1 MPESLLTFLVT
12 ANARKEATMSPEER
26 QLLTALF
33 DRIRTAAATPRDR
46 DAETLIDQAT
56 REQPYA
62 TYYLAQA
69 VIVQEKGLEA
79 AANHI
84 KELEDRVHQ
93 LEAETSEHHRAE
105 QSGGFLNS
113 IFGSG
118 QAQQPAAPQ
127 RALRTG
133 PGPQAGPQSGPWG
146 AAPRQ
151 SYRTGSD
158 YDDGYRAPPPSAAP
172 WSGQTSVPS
181 AGGGFLRGALGTAA
195 GVAGGMLLANSLSG
209 IFGSHM
215 SSLGLGSP
223 LAGANPSGSGNA
235 PAEETVINNNY
246 FGDDAIRQASDGNA
260 PANSNDATDKSGSN
274 DGWQQ
279 ADYVDDDFSDDQAD
293 FDNSDIGSDDSMDV

>member
-1 MPESLLTFLVT
+1 
-12 ANARKEATMSPEER
+12 MSPEER

-46 DAETLIDQAT
+46 DAETLIDLAT

-62 TYYLAQA
+62 AYYLAQA

-84 KELEDRVHQ
+84 KELEEHVRQ
-93 LEAETSEHHRAE
+93 LEAETSDHHRAE
-105 QSGGFLNS
+105 QGGGFLSS
-113 IFGSG
+113 IFGTG
-118 QAQQPAAPQ
+118 QPQQPMPAPRPAVQ
-127 RALRTG
+127 T
-133 PGPQAGPQSGPWG
+133 GPQSGPWG
-146 AAPRQ
+146 SAPRQ

-172 WSGQTSVPS
+172 WSGQSSVPS

-215 SSLGLGSP
+215 NSLGWGSP
-223 LAGANPSGSGNA
+223 LAGANPFGGGNA

-246 FGDDAIRQASDGNA
+246 FGDDAIRQAADDKSTA
-260 PANSNDATDKSGSN
+260 ANTNDAADNSGSN
-274 DGWQQ
+274 AGWQQ
-279 ADYVDDDFSDDQAD
+279 ADYTDDDFSDDQAD
-293 FDNSDIGSDDSMDV
+293 FDNSDLGSDDSMDV

>member
-1 MPESLLTFLVT
+1 
-12 ANARKEATMSPEER
+12 MSPEER

-33 DRIRTAAATPRDR
+33 DRVRTAAATPRDR

-79 AANHI
+79 AANRI
-84 KELEDRVHQ
+84 RELEDRVHQ

-105 QSGGFLNS
+105 QSGGFLSS
-113 IFGSG
+113 IFGTG
-118 QAQQPAAPQ
+118 QVQQPMPAPRPAVQ
-127 RALRTG
+127 S
-133 PGPQAGPQSGPWG
+133 GPQSGPWG
-146 AAPRQ
+146 SAPRQ
-151 SYRTGSD
+151 NYRTGSD
-158 YDDGYRAPPPSAAP
+158 YDDGYRTPPPSAAP
-172 WSGQTSVPS
+172 WSGQASAPS
-181 AGGGFLRGALGTAA
+181 AGGSFLRGALGTAA

-215 SSLGLGSP
+215 NSLGWGSP
-223 LAGANPSGSGNA
+223 LAGANPFGSGNA
-235 PAEETVINNNY
+235 PVEETVINNNY

-279 ADYVDDDFSDDQAD
+279 AGYTDDDFSDDQAD
-293 FDNSDIGSDDSMDV
+293 FDNSDMGGDDSIDV